1 MNFLNK
7 NYNSNN
13 GSVDINEEMVDIQS
27 GKAEKQNVNKNR
39 HMQSSRASSKKNT
52 EYDDNYGAAKF
63 NNAGSKNNK
72 NNNEKNNKK
81 KKIILIS
88 SIAAAVVVALGITG
102 FCLLQ
107 NGGINIGNET
117 KEFTFAEGTVVSGV
131 SISGK
136 TVKEAKALLESKEA
150 DFIKPVSITVN
161 ANGEQT
167 ILTESNFKYT
177 YDIDA
182 VLGSIQTEATNPSA
196 DKTSETKTY
205 EITATP
211 TEDSIVGTVK
221 EIKEKTDKKATNAS
235 VSKFT
240 PYSSKNRFE
249 YEKAQQGCT
258 LDDTDLTEQVTSILG
273 SGLSSGS
280 INAVVETVDA
290 DISIDDIKKNVK
302 KLASYETVSY
312 NTADG
317 TTNMKVALEACNG
330 SVIEPDG
337 TWSFN
342 KCTGDSNLE
351 SNGYKPAHVISEGEL
366 IDGIGGGICQASS
379 TIYNAAIRANMS
391 VEERTCHM
399 WASSY
404 VPTGLDATIDYP
416 RLDLKLSN
424 PTDYQM
430 FMECK
435 LVDRTLYVS
444 IWGYKDSSYDTIK
457 TDNELVSQ
465 GESSYTVKAWRVYY
479 KDGKE
484 VDRESLGSSTYDS
497 DQGYLFINA
506 DNDTNDDVGNVD
518 DVTEPTKKNESSS
531 TNYSSSSKPSSSSSS
546 SSHSSSS
553 SQSSVK
559 PTEAPKPTEKVTD
572 PPATTPQTSGV
583 ESENE
588 SDE

>member
-1 MNFLNK
+1 
-7 NYNSNN
+7 
-13 GSVDINEEMVDIQS
+13 MVDIQS
-27 GKAEKQNVNKNR
+27 GKAERQNVTKNR
-39 HMQSSRASSKKNT
+39 HMQSRRASGNKST
-52 EYDDNYGAAKF
+52 EYDDNYGSAKF
-63 NNAGSKNNK
+63 NKTGSKNNNGK
-72 NNNEKNNKK
+72 NNKDKK

-88 SIAAAVVVALGITG
+88 SIVAAVVVALGITG
-102 FCLLQ
+102 FCLFQ
-107 NGGINIGNET
+107 NGTFNFEDPT

-136 TVKEAKALLESKEA
+136 TVAEAKALLESKEA

-161 ANGEQT
+161 ANDEQT
-167 ILTESNFKYT
+167 VLTESNFKYT
-177 YDIDA
+177 YDIDT
-182 VLGSIQTEATNPSA
+182 VLNSIFTEATDPSVE
-196 DKTSETKTY
+196 KTSEIKTY

-211 TEDSIVGTVK
+211 TEESIVGAVK
-221 EIKEKTDKKATNAS
+221 EIKKKTDKKPINAK
-235 VSKFT
+235 VSKFS
-240 PYSSKNRFE
+240 PYAKERFE
-249 YEKAQQGCT
+249 YEEASKGVT

-273 SGLSSGS
+273 SGLSSGN
-280 INAVVETVDA
+280 INAIVETVDA
-290 DISIDDIKKNVK
+290 DIQIDDIKKNVK

-330 SVIEPDG
+330 SIIEPDG
-337 TWSFN
+337 VWSFN
-342 KCTGDSNLE
+342 DSTGDSNLE
-351 SNGYKPAHVISEGEL
+351 SNGYKAAHVISEGEL

-379 TIYNAAIRANMS
+379 TIYNAAIRANMD

-457 TDNELVSQ
+457 TSNELVSQ
-465 GESSYTVKAWRVYY
+465 SESSYTVKAWRVYY

-506 DNDTNDDVGNVD
+506 ENDTNDEVGDVDN
-518 DVTEPTKKNESSS
+518 VTEPAKNDNSSS
-531 TNYSSSSKPSSSSSS
+531 ASHSSSSKPSSSSSS

-553 SQSSVK
+553 SSSSSSQSSVK
-559 PTEAPKPTEKVTD
+559 PTAAPKPTEIETD
-572 PPATTPQTSGV
+572 PPTTTPQTSGS

-588 SDE
+588 LHE